1 MNDEVLRG
9 KVAIVTGSGRGLGR
23 AMAVGLA
30 AAGAGVAIVDVD
42 EGTLQETIALARTAG
57 AAADILPIVADV
69 ADEEATIDLVQ
80 RTRAAFGGLH
90 VLVNNAGLGPNAAR
104 ADYRVVPGSFLEVD
118 VAGWRRVLDVNVTA
132 AFLMARAVTPHL
144 LDQGWGRIVNVTT
157 SLDTMI
163 RGGFAPYGPSKA
175 ASEAFTAIM
184 AQELEGTGVTVNV
197 LVPGG
202 PADTRMIPPEG
213 SYADRARLVPP
224 AAMVPPIVWL
234 ASDDSEGV
242 NGRRFVASKWDPG
255 LTSED
260 AVVRAGAPAAWP
272 QVEP

>member
-1 MNDEVLRG
+1 MNDGVLRG

-30 AAGAGVAIVDVD
+30 AAGAGVVIVDVD
-42 EGTLQETIALARTAG
+42 ERTLEETGALARTAG
-57 AAADILPIVADV
+57 AAVDMIPIVADV
-69 ADEEATIDLVQ
+69 ADEEAAVDVVQ
-80 RTRAAFGGLH
+80 RSLARLGGVH
-90 VLVNNAGLGPNAAR
+90 ILVNNAGLGPNAAR
-104 ADYRVVPGSFLEVD
+104 ADYRVVPGSFWEVD

-132 AFLMARAVTPHL
+132 GFLMARAVTPHL
-144 LDQGWGRIVNVTT
+144 LGQGWGRIINVTT

-175 ASEAFTAIM
+175 ASEAFAAIM
-184 AQELEGTGVTVNV
+184 AQEVEGTGVTVNV

-202 PADTRMIPPEG
+202 PADTRMIPTEG
-213 SYADRARLVPP
+213 SFADRARLVPP

-234 ASDDSEGV
+234 ASDDSDGV
-242 NGRRFVASKWDPG
+242 NGRRFVASKWDSG
-255 LTSED
+255 LTTED
-260 AVVRAGAPAAWP
+260 AVIRAGAPAGWP

>member
-1 MNDEVLRG
+1 MNDGVLRG

-42 EGTLQETIALARTAG
+42 EEILEETAALARSAG
-57 AAADILPIVADV
+57 AAVDPLAIVADV
-69 ADEEATIDLVQ
+69 ADEEAAIDVVQ
-80 RTRAAFGGLH
+80 RTRAAMGGVH
-90 VLVNNAGLGPNAAR
+90 ILVNNAGIGPNAAH
-104 ADYRVVPGSFLEVD
+104 ADYRVVPGSFWEVD

-144 LDQGWGRIVNVTT
+144 IGQGWGRIINVTT

-175 ASEAFTAIM
+175 ANEAFAAIM
-184 AQELEGTGVTVNV
+184 AQELEGTGVTANI

-213 SYADRARLVPP
+213 PFADRARLVPP
-224 AAMVPPIVWL
+224 AAMAAPVVWL

-242 NGRRFVASKWDPG
+242 NGRRFVASKWDAG
-255 LTSED
+255 LPAEE
-260 AVVRAGAPAAWP
+260 AGVLAGAPAAWP
-272 QVEP
+272 QLEP